1 MAMKGKMAILLASAV
16 ACGCAT
22 GPFSAH
28 KPEMRQGN
36 VWSLESGGG
45 LRTGMSRAQVRYL
58 MGTPMLVDPFH
69 RDRWDY
75 VHLFRPSDGL
85 TVKRLVTVHFAD
97 GKVER
102 IERR

>member
-1 MAMKGKMAILLASAV
+1 
-16 ACGCAT
+16 
-22 GPFSAH
+22 
-28 KPEMRQGN
+28 
-36 VWSLESGGG
+36 
-45 LRTGMSRAQVRYL
+45 MSRAQVRYL

-85 TVKRLVTVHFAD
+85 TVKRLVTIHFVD